1 MDAGEAD
8 RQLDTLIDEAE
19 AAAARSLRRGRGY
32 YFTSYALVL
41 VSVGASIAAGVLGLG
56 ERAELE
62 TVGVI
67 ALVPAFC
74 ATIVSQLRLGEKSN
88 WNYRRRRRLKTLA
101 RETRLAR
108 LKGAAIDVLETAQA
122 NLTAIEAELDEAWSE
137 DLAFGFAAK
146 DAKG

>member
-8 RQLDTLIDEAE
+8 RQLDTLIGEAE

-41 VSVGASIAAGVLGLG
+41 ISVGASIAAGVLGLG
-56 ERAELE
+56 EGADLK

-67 ALVPAFC
+67 ALIPAFC
-74 ATIVSQLRLGEKSN
+74 ATIASQLRLGEKSN

-108 LKGAAIDVLETAQA
+108 LKQSPLEVLEMAQA
-122 NLTAIEAELDEAWSE
+122 NLATIEAELDEAWSE
-137 DLAFGFAAK
+137 DLAFSFAAK